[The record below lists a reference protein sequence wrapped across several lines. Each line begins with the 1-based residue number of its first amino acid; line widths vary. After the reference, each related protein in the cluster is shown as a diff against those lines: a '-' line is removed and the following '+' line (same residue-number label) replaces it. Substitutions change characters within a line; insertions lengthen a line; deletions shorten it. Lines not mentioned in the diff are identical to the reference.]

1 MLTHRYKSII
11 VIDTIICQSK
21 GGEFFVKPL
30 LNYMCIYTIIRYKI
44 GIFIYGFNLKFESIY
59 MYIGNQNCYNLKTK
73 KIDKNVYLL

>member
-1 MLTHRYKSII
+1 MIHKFSMNGYNIVLDLSLIHIFTHRYKSII

-44 GIFIYGFNLKFESIY
+44 GIFIYGFNLKFESI
-59 MYIGNQNCYNLKTK
+59 
-73 KIDKNVYLL
+73 